1 TVYDGSAHGKA
12 GGDLMR
18 TLKRLAMFMGLLVLI
33 VSVPRASAQGSATT
47 GTIIGTV
54 TDNTK
59 AVIPGVTITANSPSQ
74 MGTRTVVTGPD
85 GAYRI
90 PALSPGVYTLLFELP
105 GFGTVKREGIQLAL
119 GFTATINAEM
129 SPAGLAEN
137 VTVSGAS
144 PVVDL
149 ASTTVTTNVG
159 ADQLAN
165 LTGSRDQQSI
175 MN

>member
-1 TVYDGSAHGKA
+1 MMS
-12 GGDLMR
+12 
-18 TLKRLAMFMGLLVLI
+18 LKQLAILTTWLVLV
-33 VSVPRASAQGSATT
+33 VSVPRAGAQASGTT

-129 SPAGLAEN
+129 
-137 VTVSGAS
+137 
-144 PVVDL
+144 
-149 ASTTVTTNVG
+149 
-159 ADQLAN
+159 
-165 LTGSRDQQSI
+165 
-175 MN
+175 